1 MDRHAILAQKTR
13 NILVTCR
20 NGKLSIRAFGCF
32 ANPAKR
38 ADYLDLYADSKLAPA
53 EKDYSVRSACM
64 GSMYAALR
72 AGISAAINPIAESV
86 TATAT

>member
-1 MDRHAILAQKTR
+1 MCLENVWSDGVRLTR
-13 NILVTCR
+13 SPCWR
-20 NGKLSIRAFGCF
+20 NEAFMLF
-32 ANPAKR
+32 
-38 ADYLDLYADSKLAPA
+38 LSKLAPA

-72 AGISAAINPIAESV
+72 AGINAAINPIAESV